1 MKKRAFALL
10 FGGALALS
18 LCACGEADTGGATS
32 EEPQSP
38 PDLAGVWTQVDASDG
53 DSYQQATIS
62 GDEITINWVAPD
74 STSLYW
80 AGTYV
85 SPTTA
90 DEPYTWT
97 SENDT
102 AKTGSALLASMDET
116 KDFTYEN
123 GQISYEVSAMGTTTT
138 VRLEK
143 TGDAPAVIKEDTR
156 NYDVTID
163 SATIEKDQYSGE
175 NVIIVNMI
183 FTNNSGETIAPDIA
197 LYVQAF
203 QDGVQIDSTFLTDSQ
218 TYDSMSASREVQPGT
233 TYEFQ
238 QAFALE
244 NTESTIEISV
254 SELLSTSGDPIA
266 EKTFDPTAL
275 A

>member
-138 VRLEK
+138 VRLER
-143 TGDAPAVIKEDTR
+143 TGDAPAVIEEDTP

-163 SATIEKDQYSGE
+163 SASIEQDQYSGE
-175 NVIIVNMI
+175 QVIIVNMT
-183 FTNNSGETIAPDIA
+183 FTNNSDETIAPDVA

-203 QDGVQIDSTFLTDSQ
+203 QDGVQIDSTILLDSQ
-218 TYDSMSASREVQPGT
+218 SYDSMSASREVQPGT

-238 QAFALE
+238 QAFALG
-244 NTESTIEISV
+244 NTESTVEISV
-254 SELLSTSGDPIA
+254 SELLSTSGEPLA
-266 EKTFDPTAL
+266 ETTFDPTAL